1 MILDIKKGNAEPCIS
16 LDLYFCTRR
25 RSQIAKVLFLRQ
37 MIILLLSEKQQ
48 QHIFFIGN
56 SSFPCDVIIILRIAV
71 NVQFKIVII
80 GYSSE

>member
-16 LDLYFCTRR
+16 LDLYFCTQR

-37 MIILLLSEKQQ
+37 LTILLLSEKQQ
-48 QHIFFIGN
+48 QHIFFIVN
-56 SSFPCDVIIILRIAV
+56 SSFPCDVISILHIAV
-71 NVQFKIVII
+71 FVQSEIVII